1 MSEAV
6 QVTAGSK
13 NREKPPDQPWFIP
26 NDEEQG
32 VYRFIIAAARRA
44 RQLQRGA
51 RPRIPTTS
59 RKPTKIAM
67 EEIRTGLVVVDLDP
81 QPPEPIEEVEE
92 ADEEL
97 EEAKDLLGFEETTVS
112 EKAID

>member
-1 MSEAV
+1 MSEEV
-6 QVTAGSK
+6 QLTPGSEGS
-13 NREKPPDQPWFIP
+13 EKPPDQPWFIP

-44 RQLQRGA
+44 RQLQVGA
-51 RPRIPTTS
+51 RPTISTTS

-67 EEIRTGLVVVDLDP
+67 EEIRTGEIAVDLDP
-81 QPPEPIEEVEE
+81 QPPEPLEEVEE

-97 EEAKDLLGFEETTVS
+97 EDAEE
-112 EKAID
+112 

>member
-1 MSEAV
+1 MSEEV
-6 QVTAGSK
+6 QVRAGSED
-13 NREKPPDQPWFIP
+13 REKPPDQPWFIP

-32 VYRFIIAAARRA
+32 VYRFIIASARRA

-51 RPRIPTTS
+51 RPTISTTS

-67 EEIRTGLVVVDLDP
+67 EEIRRGEVAVDLDP
-81 QPPEPIEEVEE
+81 QPPKPIEEVEE

-97 EEAKDLLGFEETTVS
+97 EEAEDRVGFEETTVS
-112 EKAID
+112 EKTID